1 MKANSLRKLN
11 IYMRPEQKATMQ
23 LAAARAGM
31 SVSAWGGSIVHA
43 AFGDADGAER
53 TAPPTPKRPR
63 QAEKK

>member
-1 MKANSLRKLN
+1 MKTEPLRKLN

-31 SVSAWGGSIVHA
+31 SVSAWGRSIVHA
-43 AFGDADGAER
+43 ALGEADGAEQ